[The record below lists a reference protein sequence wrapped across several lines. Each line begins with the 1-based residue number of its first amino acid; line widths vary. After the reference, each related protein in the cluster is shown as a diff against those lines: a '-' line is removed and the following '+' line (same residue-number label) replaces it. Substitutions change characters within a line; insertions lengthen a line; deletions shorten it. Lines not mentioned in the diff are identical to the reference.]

1 MKRLFAGLILIF
13 FLVACQNQDPEEQIK
28 FLDGYWEIDK
38 VEFAEDSV
46 KEYKYNETVDFFEIE
61 NGVGFRKKVRPE
73 FDGSY
78 QVTQDQEKVITK
90 IEGED
95 LYLYYTTAF
104 DEWKEKVILAE
115 EEKLILENERGIR
128 YYYKKFTPLLN
139 DYYETKE

>member
-1 MKRLFAGLILIF
+1 MRKLFAGLIILLF
-13 FLVACQNQDPEEQIK
+13 AACQDQPPEEKIQ

-38 VEFAEDSV
+38 VEIAKDSV

-78 QVTQDQEKVITK
+78 KVTEDQEKIVTK
-90 IEGED
+90 IEGDE

-104 DEWKEKVILAE
+104 DEWREKVILAE
-115 EEKLILENERGIR
+115 EEKLIIENEQGIR